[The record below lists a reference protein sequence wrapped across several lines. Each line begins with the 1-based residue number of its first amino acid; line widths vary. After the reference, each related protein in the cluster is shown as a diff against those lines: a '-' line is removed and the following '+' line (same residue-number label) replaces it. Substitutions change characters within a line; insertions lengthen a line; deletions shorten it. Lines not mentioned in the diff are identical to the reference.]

1 MDAITRTPQG
11 GAKQVSE
18 CGCDILGMIAI
29 GGVIFLIISTNIL
42 VLLIAAQE
50 IKKMLAGWK

>member
-1 MDAITRTPQG
+1 M
-11 GAKQVSE
+11 SE